1 MLPAPALPP
10 GLTLTVTTVPSIGL
24 TTLASARF
32 AWATVTCAA
41 AASAEAWSAANCAAL
56 TGPAEPPPPAPPRT
70 VLLLLLLPPPAVLLA
85 AAAALDS
92 HAHPLRAVG
101 HHREA
106 L

>member
-1 MLPAPALPP
+1 
-10 GLTLTVTTVPSIGL
+10 
-24 TTLASARF
+24 
-32 AWATVTCAA
+32 
-41 AASAEAWSAANCAAL
+41 
-56 TGPAEPPPPAPPRT
+56 